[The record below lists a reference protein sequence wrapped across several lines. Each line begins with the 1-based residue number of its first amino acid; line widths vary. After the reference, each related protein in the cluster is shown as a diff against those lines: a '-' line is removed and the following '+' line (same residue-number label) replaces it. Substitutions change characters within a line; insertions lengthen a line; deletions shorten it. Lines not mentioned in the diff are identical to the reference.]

1 MEFYPLV
8 SNMYLMTVSEDV
20 LQVGV
25 CILLGDG
32 VDSLTCKFKGYFQYF
47 L

>member
-1 MEFYPLV
+1 MEIYPLV
-8 SNMYLMTVSEDV
+8 STMYLRTVSENI

-32 VDSLTCKFKGYFQYF
+32 VDSLTCKFKSYFQYF